1 MTKNSN
7 KEILKMLGDRIR
19 EIRTKNKI
27 SLNKLS
33 RMTGISLGYL
43 SDLENNKATN
53 PSVEKLNLIA
63 IALNV
68 STDLFFKND
77 IEKWDTTITKQLK
90 EEVSIYDSINK
101 NKSNIINLPIV
112 GSVRAGE
119 PILAIDNIEGYLP
132 TLKSFVNSDKNY
144 FYLRVQGDSMN
155 QEFDDGSLLLIE
167 KSPCVENGAIGVVLI
182 DGMAATVKK
191 IIQNNNMITLIPMS
205 NNSDHVPKMYDII
218 KDQIQIVGKVKQ
230 AIKIY

>member
-90 EEVSIYDSINK
+90 EEVAIYDSINK

>member
-1 MTKNSN
+1 
-7 KEILKMLGDRIR
+7 MLGDRIR

>member
-1 MTKNSN
+1 
-7 KEILKMLGDRIR
+7 MLGDRIR

-90 EEVSIYDSINK
+90 EEVAIYDSINK